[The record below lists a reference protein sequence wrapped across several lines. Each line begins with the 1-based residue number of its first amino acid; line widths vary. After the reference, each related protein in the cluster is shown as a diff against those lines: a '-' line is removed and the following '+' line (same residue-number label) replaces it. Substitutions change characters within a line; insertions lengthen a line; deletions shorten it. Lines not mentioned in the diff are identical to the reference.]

1 MMELVV
7 GRASMSARVLLLALL
22 ALVSARACS
31 PLSGLDAMDVA
42 SARRVL
48 GVQGVASAE
57 QTRAAF
63 HRAALQAHPDKPGG
77 SHDEF
82 VTVVEAYEVLR
93 NGVDVESGGNAR
105 SDYGS
110 DHGSDY
116 GIHRGTPSASAY
128 YDRFGGT
135 RSGSHEKSNNNRDAS
150 RHGAFDAYQASR
162 DAWGS
167 RDGDARGYLWYTNG
181 HENGYASPHR
191 TNAYK
196 DERYG
201 GDTNQKWWDGGGRVK
216 KTRKHFARD
225 SRGDARTGY
234 GDYNEQAPGGSIP
247 GDVDDLLFQDQTDR
261 SSGHRWWNSR
271 GDAAGDGES
280 DHLHAGFGPG
290 AYGGFGTRGLSRMR
304 KQSVK
309 NTPSHAF
316 RDDLESMEEYVWRR
330 AWAESRGMGG
340 HDRVLEPPGGER
352 ENFAA
357 HSDGESDDGWDDAR
371 ARASQGEEGQEPE
384 EGHEPVDSHAFEH
397 NAYPNHLCAAGV
409 LDYC

>member
-1 MMELVV
+1 
-7 GRASMSARVLLLALL
+7 
-22 ALVSARACS
+22 
-31 PLSGLDAMDVA
+31 
-42 SARRVL
+42 
-48 GVQGVASAE
+48 
-57 QTRAAF
+57 
-63 HRAALQAHPDKPGG
+63 
-77 SHDEF
+77 

-201 GDTNQKWWDGGGRVK
+201 GDTNQKWWDGGGGVK

-261 SSGHRWWNSR
+261 GSGHRWWNSR